1 MVTIL
6 KNLGVRCDRWITG
19 AFPRDSAFSVALS
32 GGQATGRLEIA
43 GRDID
48 LTTVR
53 SVWYRHPSPSA
64 LPDSLNAEERRF
76 ADAEIRS
83 ALAGLFQL
91 FDWFWV
97 NHPDR
102 VRVAGSKIL
111 QLRRARELG
120 FEIPATLVTNDP
132 RKVREFFGAQRD
144 IVYKPF
150 TSAFFSDG
158 EKFCYTTPITRKNIS
173 HVDLIRN
180 APGIFQKKIEKRVE
194 LRITVIGRR
203 VFAVEIH
210 SQRVELAKDDWRAG
224 PVEDLVHVPH
234 KLSPDIEERCLAYVD
249 SFGLV
254 YGAIDMIVTP
264 ENEYIFLENN
274 PSGQFGWVE
283 AQTGEPLTGAL
294 AELLITGAVV

>member
-1 MVTIL
+1 MVTFL
-6 KNLGVRCDRWITG
+6 KTLGVPCDRWITG
-19 AFPRDSAFSVALS
+19 SFPRESAVSLDLCAAHT
-32 GGQATGRLEIA
+32 GGRIEIA
-43 GRDID
+43 GRSIN

-64 LPDSLNAEERRF
+64 LPTCLNPEERRF
-76 ADAEIRS
+76 ADAEIRW
-83 ALAGLFQL
+83 ALAGVFQL

-102 VRVAGSKIL
+102 IRVAGSKIL

-132 RKVREFFGAQRD
+132 SKVRDFFDAHRD

-150 TSAFFSDG
+150 SSPFFSDG
-158 EKFCYTTPITRKNIS
+158 EQVCYTSPITPNEVSR
-173 HVDLIRN
+173 VDLIRN
-180 APGIFQKKIEKRVE
+180 APGIFQKKIRKRIE

-210 SQRVELAKDDWRAG
+210 SQQVDTAKDDWRAA
-224 PVEDLVHVPH
+224 PIEDLAHVPH
-234 KLSPDIEERCLAYVD
+234 ELPPDIEERCLAYVG

-254 YGAIDMIVTP
+254 FGAIDMIVTP

-274 PSGQFGWVE
+274 PSGQFGWIE
-283 AQTGEPLTGAL
+283 AQTGEPLTAAL
-294 AELLITGAVV
+294 AELLITGEVV